1 MIERRGRKKS
11 RMVRRSATSSEAIGG
26 MFQSKRPGSVVA
38 GVGSEVLSPDRGQR
52 HSRWALADLQVV
64 LFQLFA
70 TDATF
75 AGRVALDGRLPV
87 LESRPD
93 VRRSMGS

>member
-26 MFQSKRPGSVVA
+26 MFRSKRPGSVVA

-64 LFQLFA
+64 SFQIFA
-70 TDATF
+70 IDATF
-75 AGRVALDGRLPV
+75 AVRVAGDGRLPV

-93 VRRSMGS
+93 VRQSMGS